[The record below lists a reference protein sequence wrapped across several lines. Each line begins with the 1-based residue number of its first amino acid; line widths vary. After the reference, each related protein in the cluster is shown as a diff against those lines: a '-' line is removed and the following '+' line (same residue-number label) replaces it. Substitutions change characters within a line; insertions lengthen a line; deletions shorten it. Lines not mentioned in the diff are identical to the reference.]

1 MILEIST
8 KRLGRPKI
16 YSLFH
21 KYVFSIMPVIAN
33 TLDYKSPQ
41 ADYDLI
47 RRNLNLQV
55 AMLGE

>member
-1 MILEIST
+1 MNT
-8 KRLGRPKI
+8 KRLNRPKI

-33 TLDYKSPQ
+33 SLDFTSPK
-41 ADYDLI
+41 ADYDMI

-55 AMLGE
+55 AMLGK

>member
-1 MILEIST
+1 
-8 KRLGRPKI
+8 
-16 YSLFH
+16 
-21 KYVFSIMPVIAN
+21 MPVIAN
-33 TLDYKSPQ
+33 ILDYKSPQ